1 MNLELHPG
9 LLLSR
14 LPPIIS
20 ATSIIGYPDGTL
32 KDAGRLVSAAPLGED
47 LARVLMQLHG

>member
-1 MNLELHPG
+1 
-9 LLLSR
+9 
-14 LPPIIS
+14 
-20 ATSIIGYPDGTL
+20 L